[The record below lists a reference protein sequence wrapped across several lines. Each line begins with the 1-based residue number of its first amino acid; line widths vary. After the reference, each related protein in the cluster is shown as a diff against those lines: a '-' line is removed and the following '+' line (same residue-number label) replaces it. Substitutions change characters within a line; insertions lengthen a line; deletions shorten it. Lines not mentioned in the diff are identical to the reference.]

1 MSIDIKLLAEDLM
14 VLRHVPYEAL
24 ETVKT
29 QHVTLHLDALEARE
43 FTSAVDVGP
52 RTYGRRVCGR
62 CKMGAW
68 IRAWR
73 LRDGPGCWRA
83 CWKSWWLAKRR
94 LRDENA

>member
-43 FTSAVDVGP
+43 FASAVRRGAKNLRKESAWALQDG
-52 RTYGRRVCGR
+52 RTDQGMAAARRAGMLEGVLEILVAGEEE
-62 CKMGAW
+62 A
-68 IRAWR
+68 A
-73 LRDGPGCWRA
+73 
-83 CWKSWWLAKRR
+83 
-94 LRDENA
+94 

>member
-43 FTSAVDVGP
+43 FTSAVRRGAKSLRKESAWALQDG
-52 RTYGRRVCGR
+52 RTDQGMAAARRAGMLEGVLEILVAGEEET
-62 CKMGAW
+62 A
-68 IRAWR
+68 
-73 LRDGPGCWRA
+73 
-83 CWKSWWLAKRR
+83 
-94 LRDENA
+94 